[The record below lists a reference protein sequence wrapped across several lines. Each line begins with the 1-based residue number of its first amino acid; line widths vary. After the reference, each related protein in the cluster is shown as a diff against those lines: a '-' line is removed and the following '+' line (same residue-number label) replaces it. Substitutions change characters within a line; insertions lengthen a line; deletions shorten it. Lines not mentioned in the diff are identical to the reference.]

1 MRNLLRKSDLDS
13 TKTYYEYI
21 EVEVE
26 TENRMPQYFI
36 MPTGKKVGDHFLQL
50 AISRESGK
58 VLSVKTIGKH
68 YQLKSKW
75 L

>member
-1 MRNLLRKSDLDS
+1 MTNLLRKSDLDS

-36 MPTGKKVGDHFLQL
+36 MPTGKKAEDHFLQL